1 LRYQLVVF
9 DWDGTLMDSTAGIAE
24 SIREAARDLGLPV
37 PARAAASHVI
47 GLGLRDSLRSAVP
60 SLPER
65 RYAEFVEAYRR
76 HFAIEQ
82 QRMELFPGVRELLDE
97 LRASGRTLA
106 VATGKSRRGLD
117 QALAA
122 TELAPYFAA
131 SRCADETTPKP
142 DPAML
147 LELLQEL
154 EAPPGGALMVGDTS
168 HDLEM
173 ARGAGVDA
181 VAVSYGA
188 HASDALRALAP
199 RACVASVA
207 ELHAWL
213 TTHG

>member
-1 LRYQLVVF
+1 MRYQLVVF

-76 HFAIEQ
+76 HFAVEQ
-82 QRMELFPGVRELLDE
+82 QRMALFPGVRELLDD
-97 LRASGRTLA
+97 LRASGRILA

-173 ARGAGVDA
+173 ARCAGVDA

-188 HASDALRALAP
+188 HASDALLALAP

-207 ELHAWL
+207 ELRAWL